1 MNTKKFIVVGLI
13 SMLALTGCFN
23 QNAPANSEA
32 VEPTTQAVETKSLG
46 EQEAKE
52 AEEAEVKA
60 AAEVA
65 EKEAEAKAAA
75 EVAEKEAEAKAAAEV
90 VEKNQ
95 SAIKDLIAL
104 GKLIG
109 KKQADVIN
117 LLGKAESTENLED
130 TNILLADYYKQT
142 ILDQAV
148 KVEIVY
154 NDNKGEVNF
163 INMTC
168 KQTDDVEA
176 FVEAIAKELTTEFG
190 ESSIEKITN
199 VRGTRRRQWQDS
211 TLTYVLSYVED
222 TVTFDMYSTDK

>member
-1 MNTKKFIVVGLI
+1 MMNTKKFIVVGLI

-65 EKEAEAKAAA
+65 EKEAEAKA
-75 EVAEKEAEAKAAAEV
+75 VAEV

-176 FVEAIAKELTTEFG
+176 FVEAIAKELTAEFG

>member
-1 MNTKKFIVVGLI
+1 MMNTKKFIVVGLI

-52 AEEAEVKA
+52 AEEAEV
-60 AAEVA
+60 
-65 EKEAEAKAAA
+65 KAAA

-199 VRGTRRRQWQDS
+199 VRGTRKRQWQDS

>member
-1 MNTKKFIVVGLI
+1 MMNTKKFIVVGLI

-52 AEEAEVKA
+52 AEEAEV
-60 AAEVA
+60 
-65 EKEAEAKAAA
+65 KAAA

>member
-1 MNTKKFIVVGLI
+1 MMNTKKFIVVGLI

-65 EKEAEAKAAA
+65 EKEAEAKA
-75 EVAEKEAEAKAAAEV
+75 VAEV

>member
-52 AEEAEVKA
+52 AEEAEV
-60 AAEVA
+60 
-65 EKEAEAKAAA
+65 KAAA

>member
-1 MNTKKFIVVGLI
+1 MMNTKKFIVVGLI

-23 QNAPANSEA
+23 QKAPANSEA

-52 AEEAEVKA
+52 AEEAEV
-60 AAEVA
+60 
-65 EKEAEAKAAA
+65 KAAA

>member
-1 MNTKKFIVVGLI
+1 MMNTKKFIVVGLI

-23 QNAPANSEA
+23 QNAPANGEA

-46 EQEAKE
+46 EQE

-65 EKEAEAKAAA
+65 EKEAEAKA
-75 EVAEKEAEAKAAAEV
+75 VAEV

-176 FVEAIAKELTTEFG
+176 FVEAIAKELTAEFG